1 MSLKLS
7 IVIPTFH
14 EVRNLE
20 AVSRAIDTVLRKQ
33 GIAYELI
40 FVDDNS
46 QDGSE
51 ALSAQL
57 AQHLPVRMLA
67 RHNEKGLATA
77 VLHGLDA
84 ARGEFVVVMD
94 ADLSHPAERIPDM
107 IAKLE
112 SGAHDFVV
120 GSRYVA
126 GGSDRKSVCRE
137 RV

>member
-51 ALSAQL
+51 ALGAQL
-57 AQHLPVRMLA
+57 AQRLPVRMLA
-67 RHNEKGLATA
+67 RRNEKGLATA

-94 ADLSHPAERIPDM
+94 ADL
-107 IAKLE
+107 
-112 SGAHDFVV
+112 
-120 GSRYVA
+120 
-126 GGSDRKSVCRE
+126 
-137 RV
+137 